1 MNDGSEWLADPPPEP
16 EVQSLT
22 NADHV
27 NIVATSILVEDIL
40 KAMLDDV
47 GDSDNIASVYPPFQ
61 VLLRQLMIAG
71 QQYFS
76 MQGQSALAE
85 SVKDLLD
92 SGKLD
97 SPSVA
102 RSPSPAEVQLRM
114 LSELEKL
121 SSDVYD
127 LYKGPEGDVVK
138 SVIADAMDCAYKQ
151 AIGAPQTVG
160 SMFARLEPS

>member
-1 MNDGSEWLADPPPEP
+1 MNDESEWLADPPPEP

-47 GDSDNIASVYPPFQ
+47 GDSDNIASVYLPFQ
-61 VLLRQLMIAG
+61 VLLRQVMIAG
-71 QQYFS
+71 QQYFAMRS
-76 MQGQSALAE
+76 QSALADT
-85 SVKDLLD
+85 VKDLLE

-102 RSPSPAEVQLRM
+102 RSPSAAEVANLVIRQAIGGYATFGSPWTVR
-114 LSELEKL
+114 
-121 SSDVYD
+121 
-127 LYKGPEGDVVK
+127 PEITRIV
-138 SVIADAMDCAYKQ
+138 ADAMDCAYKQ

-160 SMFARLEPS
+160 SMFARSEPG